1 MSHEEAVNLIQPF
14 VRPDS
19 GTWADIGA
27 GTGVFA
33 LALQEILSSGKI
45 LALDKSTHMLWRL
58 PLKGRIPIE
67 VVEGD
72 FTRSL
77 DLEPLDGI
85 LMANALHYAP
95 DPAVALRNS
104 LVALRP
110 GGTLLLLEYNT
121 DRPSL
126 PYVPY
131 PISEQRIFPILEE
144 AGLEN
149 LRIVHRIPSIYQGE
163 MYLLTGNASAGK

>member
-14 VRPDS
+14 VTPDS

-27 GTGVFA
+27 GTGVFT
-33 LALQEILSSGKI
+33 LALQEILVSGKI
-45 LALDKSTHMLWRL
+45 LALDKNTHMLWRL

-67 VVEGD
+67 VVDGD

-85 LMANALHYAP
+85 LMANALHYAQAP
-95 DPAVALRNS
+95 ETALPHC
-104 LVALRP
+104 LAPLKP
-110 GGTLLLLEYNT
+110 GGSFLLLEYNT
-121 DRPSL
+121 DRSSP

-131 PISEQRIFPILEE
+131 PISERRIVPILENT
-144 AGLEN
+144 GLVD
-149 LRIVHRIPSIYQGE
+149 LQTVAKIPSIYQGE
-163 MYLLTGNASAGK
+163 MYLMQGRKNTN